1 MEGINKMKKSYIA
14 NLSFGT
20 WKNQVWFMG
29 GDENEAAFDKAK
41 KTLPTV
47 IQDCVSSNDYFNR
60 ACAHFESHGFLRIQ
74 E

>member
-1 MEGINKMKKSYIA
+1 MKKSYIVT
-14 NLSFGT
+14 LSFGT

-29 GDENEAAFDKAK
+29 ADESDAAFEKAK
-41 KTLPTV
+41 KTLPS
-47 IQDCVSSNDYFNR
+47 VSAGCANSNDYFNR